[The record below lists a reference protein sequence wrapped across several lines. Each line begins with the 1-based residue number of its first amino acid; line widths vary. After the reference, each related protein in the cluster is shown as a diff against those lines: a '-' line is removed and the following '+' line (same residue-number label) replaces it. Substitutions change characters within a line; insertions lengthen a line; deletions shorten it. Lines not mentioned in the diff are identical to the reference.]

1 MISII
6 MPTYNRAYIIERAI
20 KSVLGQS
27 YKDWELIIV
36 DDASSDNTDKV
47 VNKYVCSNIRYFIN
61 TRNLGANAS
70 RNIGAKYAKGEVL
83 VFLDSDNYWPQNRL
97 KSQIEI
103 WEKNKNKR
111 CFLYG
116 RVKIFDK
123 KNVKILPEQK
133 MESEELKKTEIYGN
147 IIDLNTLL
155 ISKSVFEEIGGFDE
169 KLPRFQDWEL
179 ILRMLYQ
186 FDLEAVGC
194 GEECLSYNEIQE
206 NSIGRDVSKYVKA
219 CEIILKKYMCSYLP
233 EENMINYLICIWNEG
248 NGSELVQ
255 KALSEI
261 GKEDSRLL
269 PEAIRSIIRLQE
281 MFFKTRKMED
291 LLYKWHIKNLY
302 SPNGTIFSKYFCD
315 ESNRKNIA
323 IYGLGKLGEL
333 FFEEVKDLP
342 INIVYGI
349 DKQKKYFKD
358 IPIHMPDELE
368 PVDLIVITVLEEN
381 EEIKST
387 LEKKYTGEI
396 ISLIEL
402 INNA

>member
-20 KSVLGQS
+20 KSVLGQT

-36 DDASSDNTDKV
+36 DDASTDNTEKV
-47 VNKYVCSNIRYFIN
+47 VNKYICSNIRYYIN
-61 TRNLGANAS
+61 KTNLGANAS
-70 RNIGAKYAKGEVL
+70 RNIGAKCAKGEVL
-83 VFLDSDNYWPQNRL
+83 AFLDSDNYWPENRL
-97 KSQIEI
+97 ESQIEI
-103 WEKNKNKR
+103 WKNSKNER

-116 RVKIFDK
+116 RVKICDG
-123 KNVKILPEQK
+123 KNIKILPEQK
-133 MESEELKKTEIYGN
+133 MKSDELKKTEILGN
-147 IIDLNTLL
+147 VIDLNTLL
-155 ISKSVFEEIGGFDE
+155 IGKSVFEEIGGFDE

-179 ILRMLYQ
+179 ILRMLYC
-186 FDLEAVGC
+186 FNLEAIGC
-194 GEECLSYNEIQE
+194 EECLSYNEIQE
-206 NSIGRDVSKYVKA
+206 NSIGRDVTKYIKA
-219 CEIILKKYMCSYLP
+219 CEMILKKYMCSYLP
-233 EENMINYLICIWNEG
+233 EKSMIDYLIGIWNEG
-248 NGSELVQ
+248 NGSGLAL

-261 GKEDSRLL
+261 GKADSRLL
-269 PEAIRSIIRLQE
+269 PEAIKIIVRLQE
-281 MFFKTRKMED
+281 MFSKTRKMEEF
-291 LLYKWHIKNLY
+291 LYKWHIKNLY
-302 SPNGTIFSKYFCD
+302 SQNGTIFYNYFC
-315 ESNRKNIA
+315 SGSKRKNIA

-333 FFEEVKDLP
+333 FFDEVKNLP

-368 PVDLIVITVLEEN
+368 PVDLIVITVMEAS

-387 LEKKYTGEI
+387 LEKRYTGEI